1 MLAQFNRRKIITS
14 SNFRKKSTEI
24 SRILPF
30 ILSRLSKETLAKSK
44 FNKKTNN
51 NKNSYTYTS
60 KSNVEKIICIKDAF
74 LKLSTK
80 KVIKINIITKDL
92 LKKQIIISMSKNNSE
107 VISNFTNFHILN
119 INRYLKKTKL
129 NITTDFIWVENNKII
144 ITTNKVLTAQD
155 MSIIEIYLKE
165 TENINLDYI
174 DSSHLLK
181 SKSYLKIL
189 SLSYTLNNTNLPI
202 TSKIIEKVIKKTHIF
217 NNIILVLKLRII
229 KTSSK
234 SDIAIVWIDI
244 WNSQN
249 KSKAKSIINWKFN
262 IRWYITMVYGI
273 NINFRVLQYKNC
285 WK

>member
-24 SRILPF
+24 SRISPF

-44 FNKKTNN
+44 FNKKINN
-51 NKNSYTYTS
+51 NKNSYAYTS

-119 INRYLKKTKL
+119 I
-129 NITTDFIWVENNKII
+129 TTDFIWVENNKII
-144 ITTNKVLTAQD
+144 ITTNKVLTAQN

-189 SLSYTLNNTNLPI
+189 SLLYTLNNTNLPI

-217 NNIILVLKLRII
+217 NNIILVSKPKII

-234 SDIAIVWIDI
+234 SDIAIVWINI